1 MHDVLVEA
9 ARLAAPLVR
18 RIAGRDADDVL
29 QGVLWTV
36 ARKLSWL
43 DEPAAFK
50 AWIFRIA
57 ARAALR
63 HVTRERRVWPFGP
76 ADELETF
83 PAEEMAPAVSRDEI
97 ERLLSAATPRSRAV
111 LVLHYLEELSLD
123 EVAAVLDVPVGTVKS
138 RLAYGLRLI
147 RQAEVKGI

>member
-36 ARKLSWL
+36 ARKLAWL
-43 DEPAAFK
+43 DEPAAFT
-50 AWIFRIA
+50 AWVFRIA
-57 ARAALR
+57 SRAALR
-63 HVTRERRVWPFGP
+63 HVTRERRVWPFGSPEELDLVP
-76 ADELETF
+76 ADD
-83 PAEEMAPAVSRDEI
+83 AAPAVSRDEI
-97 ERLLSAATPRSRAV
+97 ERLLAVATPRSRAV
-111 LVLHYLEELSLD
+111 LVLHYLEDLSLD

-147 RQAEVKGI
+147 RQAEAKGT